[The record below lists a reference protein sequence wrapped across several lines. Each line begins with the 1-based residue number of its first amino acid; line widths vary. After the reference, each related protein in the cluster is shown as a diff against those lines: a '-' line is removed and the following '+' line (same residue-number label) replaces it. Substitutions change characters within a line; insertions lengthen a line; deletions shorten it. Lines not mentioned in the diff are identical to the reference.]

1 MSKDHQNSAFK
12 ELLDKL
18 QQESWQLELL
28 ISGFAIFGL
37 FTASETLATKL
48 DIAQHDQRIIDTI
61 LWFAALIS
69 CWILVANLMIHVVLR
84 GLWIGALG
92 LRYVSGDIDYEELNY
107 SEKFTKY
114 LQRKIGSFDKYIAT
128 LENYCSV
135 VFAVSFIFIFY
146 FLASFAFV
154 IFLLLLV
161 MIFIEPDYAGVWDNI
176 TQWIGIGLILFTILG
191 MFLTFIDFIT
201 QGFLKRKKWTTFF
214 YFPIYRVFSK
224 ITLSFLYRPLVYN
237 FLDNRF
243 GRRLSWILVPAYIGI
258 LYLSSF
264 YYNDSNY
271 IKADLRSSENFAN
284 YSNYEDLISK
294 ENDFIDFAAIPSKV
308 ISDPYL
314 KVFMVFDDNLESRLL
329 AFNPGL
335 KPLKDNRGY
344 TTDIEFFDDRP
355 SKKARQKRDS
365 LRKEYFKTFNYCYD
379 VFIDNKK
386 YETQFVATSDTYKNL
401 GFETYIDID
410 TLSEGKHILK
420 ITRKRVDREEND
432 TIIHRMTSIPF
443 WSFKANQR

>member
-37 FTASETLATKL
+37 FTASDTLATKL

-107 SEKFTKY
+107 SKKFTNY

-154 IFLLLLV
+154 LFLLLIV
-161 MIFIEPDYAGVWDNI
+161 MVLLDPDYPGIWHKI
-176 TQWIGIGLILFTILG
+176 TKWMGIALILFTLLG
-191 MFLTFIDFIT
+191 MVLTFIDFIT

-224 ITLSFLYRPLVYN
+224 VTLSFLYRPLVYN

-243 GRRLSWILVPAYIGI
+243 GRRLSWILVPTYVGI

-264 YYNDSNY
+264 YYNESNY

-284 YSNYEDLISK
+284 YGNYEDLMNK
-294 ENDFIDFAAIPSKV
+294 ENDFINFAAIPSKV
-308 ISDPYL
+308 IDEPYL

-329 AFNPGL
+329 DFNPGL
-335 KPLKDNRGY
+335 KPNEDDRGY
-344 TTDIEFFDDRP
+344 TSTIDFFDDRP
-355 SKKARQKRDS
+355 SKKIRKKKDS
-365 LRKEYFKTFNYCYD
+365 LRKEFFKTFNHCYD
-379 VFIDNKK
+379 VFIDNHK
-386 YETQFVATSDTYKNL
+386 YDAEFIATSNIYKKL
-401 GFETYIDID
+401 GFETYLNID
-410 TLSEGKHILK
+410 TLREGKHILK
-420 ITRKRVDREEND
+420 ITRKRVDREKND
-432 TIIHRMTSIPF
+432 TVTHRMASIPF
-443 WSFKANQR
+443 WSFKTNER